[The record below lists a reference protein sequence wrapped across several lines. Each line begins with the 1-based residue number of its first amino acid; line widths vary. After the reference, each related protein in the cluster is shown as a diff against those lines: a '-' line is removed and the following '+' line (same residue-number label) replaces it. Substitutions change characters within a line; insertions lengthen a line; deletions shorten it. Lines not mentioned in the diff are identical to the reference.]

1 MVTSTQSGRG
11 EAGGVCW
18 QEKKGRQADLYNNG
32 KRERNSKRQAFV
44 INLLLLIIQS
54 KKWTQ
59 QRPFNVLP
67 GQKSQKTKICTQDK
81 KTTQHYFR
89 WNWKPF
95 QVAYIIGHEWDG
107 ITHVH
112 VCRLCQ
118 CLVCGETKEQRGMG
132 GGGCDH
138 PVHPP
143 PPSLLSSVE
152 SDLLFW
158 TYHAIKKSVVMGKLN
173 GNRTITEELWHD
185 ISS

>member
-11 EAGGVCW
+11 EAGGVGW
-18 QEKKGRQADLYNNG
+18 QEKKVRQADLYNGG
-32 KRERNSKRQAFV
+32 KRERNSKRQAFP
-44 INLLLLIIQS
+44 INLLSLIIQS

-67 GQKSQKTKICTQDK
+67 GQKSQKTKIRTQDK
-81 KTTQHYFR
+81 KTAQHYFR

-112 VCRLCQ
+112 VCRLC
-118 CLVCGETKEQRGMG
+118 LVCGETKEQRGTG

-138 PVHPP
+138 PVNPP
-143 PPSLLSSVE
+143 PPPTQLC
-152 SDLLFW
+152 
-158 TYHAIKKSVVMGKLN
+158 GKWPIILN
-173 GNRTITEELWHD
+173 IPRHQKVSGNREIEWK
-185 ISS
+185 

>member
-1 MVTSTQSGRG
+1 MVASTLSGRG

-18 QEKKGRQADLYNNG
+18 QEKKGRQADLYNGG

-59 QRPFNVLP
+59 QCPFNVLP
-67 GQKSQKTKICTQDK
+67 GQKSQKTKIRTQDK
-81 KTTQHYFR
+81 KTAQHYFR

-118 CLVCGETKEQRGMG
+118 CLWGDKGTKGYGRLWLWPP
-132 GGGCDH
+132 C
-138 PVHPP
+138 PP
-143 PPSLLSSVE
+143 PLPPPYSALWKVTYYFEHTTPS
-152 SDLLFW
+152 
-158 TYHAIKKSVVMGKLN
+158 KSQ
-173 GNRTITEELWHD
+173 W
-185 ISS
+185 

>member
-11 EAGGVCW
+11 EAGGVAW
-18 QEKKGRQADLYNNG
+18 QEKKGRQADLYNGG
-32 KRERNSKRQAFV
+32 KRKRNSKRQAFV

-59 QRPFNVLP
+59 QHPFNVLP
-67 GQKSQKTKICTQDK
+67 GQKSQKTKIHTQDK
-81 KTTQHYFR
+81 KTAQHYFR

-118 CLVCGETKEQRGMG
+118 CLVCGETKEHLGVREA
-132 GGGCDH
+132 
-138 PVHPP
+138 VVVTTLST

-173 GNRTITEELWHD
+173 GIEQ
-185 ISS
+185 